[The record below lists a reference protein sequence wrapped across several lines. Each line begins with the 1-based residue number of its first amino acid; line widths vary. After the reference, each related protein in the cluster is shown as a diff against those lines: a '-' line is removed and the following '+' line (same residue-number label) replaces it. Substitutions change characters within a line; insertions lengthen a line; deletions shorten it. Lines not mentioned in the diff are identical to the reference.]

1 MPQNYVCIPCAA
13 KPRLPCRKFGFF
25 KKNYE
30 NWEKKEIQP
39 KKKYPKNPLSYIIL
53 SLKDASKASI
63 YLNKVGNF

>member
-1 MPQNYVCIPCAA
+1 MHTV
-13 KPRLPCRKFGFF
+13 RRKTPPPVQEVRIFQ
-25 KKNYE
+25 KNYE